1 MKNKFSLYF
10 ASLCVFLVACGGGTT
25 GTSPT
30 DSLKFSGFAADANNQ
45 RLAGLSMTVRSGTS
59 ERDLEQSGTDTS
71 GDFSMRLPDSESSL
85 IVDVTG
91 IGAVT
96 VKRQLSGPGTIST
109 KLATTRDNTLE
120 ARDLFEARVNEG
132 SLCEQLALASGD
144 QILVTSSDLDKPCP
158 VTIDIASRELSGAD
172 FKVTLSGVCGGAL
185 KNLATVSATNNDG
198 VISSATVDI
207 EPAVTAGCKELEISV
222 THPRNKDLNAV
233 FLVD

>member
-1 MKNKFSLYF
+1 MKIRTPRYF
-10 ASLCVFLVACGGGTT
+10 AYFCVFFAACGGGTT

-59 ERDLEQSGTDTS
+59 ERDLEQSGTDTQ

-91 IGAVT
+91 VGAVAVT
-96 VKRQLSGPGTIST
+96 RQLSGPGTIST
-109 KLATTRDNTLE
+109 KLATTQDSTLE
-120 ARDLFEARVNEG
+120 ARDLFEARVNED
-132 SLCEQLALASGD
+132 SLCEQLALGSGD
-144 QILVTSSDLDKPCP
+144 QILITSRDLNEPCP
-158 VTIDIASRELSGAD
+158 VTIDIASRELAGGD

-185 KNLATVSATNNDG
+185 QSLTTASPTSGDGAIFSATLN
-198 VISSATVDI
+198 V
-207 EPAVTAGCKELEISV
+207 EPAITSGCQELKISV
-222 THPRNKDLNAV
+222 THPGNNGLNAV